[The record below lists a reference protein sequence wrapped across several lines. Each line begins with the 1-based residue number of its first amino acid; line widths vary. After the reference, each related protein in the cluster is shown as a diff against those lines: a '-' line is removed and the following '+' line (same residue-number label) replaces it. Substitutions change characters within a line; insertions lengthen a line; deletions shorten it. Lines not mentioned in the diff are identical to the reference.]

1 MPLYFELADGN
12 LKLKKFQRA
21 QEFLA
26 SADWT
31 LEKHKSNE
39 SDKGSN
45 PETDDLLSKF
55 KSRLLRSWGSLFTEI
70 QDFQEAKSSLTKNIY
85 LESVDRGPEHY
96 SLSGSYYLMGNIF
109 KGTGHKSEVLSF
121 YNQMN
126 LIWKKFLDDPNDR
139 DLQNIKKVEVEQ
151 ACNEL
156 NEVLSYINDELS
168 EESDM
173 AGDLRQTLDR
183 LYEFIIDMEKNQR
196 LQGSK
201 NNVNDFDDEYD

>member
-1 MPLYFELADGN
+1 
-12 LKLKKFQRA
+12 
-21 QEFLA
+21 
-26 SADWT
+26 
-31 LEKHKSNE
+31 
-39 SDKGSN
+39 
-45 PETDDLLSKF
+45 
-55 KSRLLRSWGSLFTEI
+55 
-70 QDFQEAKSSLTKNIY
+70 
-85 LESVDRGPEHY
+85 
-96 SLSGSYYLMGNIF
+96 MGNIF

-156 NEVLSYINDELS
+156 NEVLSYINNELS
-168 EESDM
+168 EDSDM